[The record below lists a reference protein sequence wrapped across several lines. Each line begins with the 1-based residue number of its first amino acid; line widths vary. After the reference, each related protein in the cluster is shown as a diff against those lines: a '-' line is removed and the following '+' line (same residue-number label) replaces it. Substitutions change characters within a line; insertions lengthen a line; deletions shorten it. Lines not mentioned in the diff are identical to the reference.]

1 MTIQDIADNVC
12 DKYKIKHVTIFV
24 QATPLKQGLASYN
37 TYRIKRN
44 GKINPV
50 NHVQC
55 IEIGNF
61 CVGRVPILELA
72 HELAHHVLNTR
83 SNSLAHS
90 SKHGQLEDEIG
101 LYISRM
107 VKNG

>member
-1 MTIQDIADNVC
+1 MTTQQIADNVC
-12 DKYKIKHVTIFV
+12 DKYNVKHLTIYV
-24 QATPLKQGLASYN
+24 QSTPLKEGLACYK

-44 GKINPV
+44 GKINPI

-55 IEIGNF
+55 IEIGNYNSS
-61 CVGRVPILELA
+61 RIPILELA

-90 SKHGQLEDEIG
+90 SKHGELEDEIG

-107 VKNG
+107 AR